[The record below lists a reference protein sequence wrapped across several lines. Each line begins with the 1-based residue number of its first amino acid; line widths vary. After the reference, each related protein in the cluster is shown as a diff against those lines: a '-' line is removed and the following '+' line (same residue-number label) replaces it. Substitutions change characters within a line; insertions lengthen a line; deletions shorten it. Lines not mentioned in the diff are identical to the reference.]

1 MPLVIPINFRFA
13 YGANRC
19 FLDQGTA
26 QRNQGITLIAFVTAL
41 NVSLI
46 VFGVQ
51 TGFFLLLR
59 NKLSRI
65 LYASPL
71 ILGTLCQTTC

>member
-1 MPLVIPINFRFA
+1 MDSPDT
-13 YGANRC
+13 GS
-19 FLDQGTA
+19 A
-26 QRNQGITLIAFVTAL
+26 QTSQGITLIAFVTAL

-51 TGFFLLLR
+51 TGFFLVLR

-65 LYASPL
+65 L
-71 ILGTLCQTTC
+71 